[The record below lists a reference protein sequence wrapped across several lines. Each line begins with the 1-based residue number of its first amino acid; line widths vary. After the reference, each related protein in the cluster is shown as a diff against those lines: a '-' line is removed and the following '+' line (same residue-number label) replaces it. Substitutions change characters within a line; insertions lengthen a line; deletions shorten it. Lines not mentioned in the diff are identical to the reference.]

1 MKKQSPPSLSNPE
14 IRLPA
19 ASASRATRLADLL
32 PQLSETQ
39 WLPAD
44 QLRVLQQRALDDI
57 LRHAWRTVPFYRDW
71 LAAAGYAPDASITR
85 AQFEALPVLTRQAVQ
100 TAGEQLC
107 SQNLSPEHGATYK
120 VQTSGSTG
128 SAVKLRGTGITHL
141 FWLAA
146 TLRDHQWHQ
155 RDLRGR
161 MAVIRWFDGDKFMDA
176 NAPPS
181 GNWGPPAALLFE
193 TGPSAALNIRHS
205 TATQA
210 EWLARFDPD
219 YLLTHPS
226 QAAAL
231 AEYFIKNG
239 LRLNRLREVRTIGE
253 SLTGQVRELCTT
265 AWDAT
270 VSDVYSC
277 EEAGYVALQCGDH
290 HNYHIQSE
298 NVLLEIVDEAGQPC
312 APGQPGWVLITT
324 LRNYATPLIRY
335 ELGDHAELG
344 EPCPCGRGL
353 PVIRRILGR
362 SRNRLIMPDGESC
375 FPYLGD
381 REEYRAITT
390 AIRKFQFVQRSVEE
404 IELKLVLSEPLDESQ
419 ERKKGSV
426 TTDNHMH

>member
-155 RDLRGR
+155 Q
-161 MAVIRWFDGDKFMDA
+161 IC
-176 NAPPS
+176 
-181 GNWGPPAALLFE
+181 AA
-193 TGPSAALNIRHS
+193 
-205 TATQA
+205 
-210 EWLARFDPD
+210 
-219 YLLTHPS
+219 
-226 QAAAL
+226 
-231 AEYFIKNG
+231 
-239 LRLNRLREVRTIGE
+239 
-253 SLTGQVRELCTT
+253 
-265 AWDAT
+265 
-270 VSDVYSC
+270 
-277 EEAGYVALQCGDH
+277 
-290 HNYHIQSE
+290 
-298 NVLLEIVDEAGQPC
+298 
-312 APGQPGWVLITT
+312 GW
-324 LRNYATPLIRY
+324 R
-335 ELGDHAELG
+335 
-344 EPCPCGRGL
+344 
-353 PVIRRILGR
+353 
-362 SRNRLIMPDGESC
+362 
-375 FPYLGD
+375 
-381 REEYRAITT
+381 
-390 AIRKFQFVQRSVEE
+390 
-404 IELKLVLSEPLDESQ
+404 
-419 ERKKGSV
+419 
-426 TTDNHMH
+426 